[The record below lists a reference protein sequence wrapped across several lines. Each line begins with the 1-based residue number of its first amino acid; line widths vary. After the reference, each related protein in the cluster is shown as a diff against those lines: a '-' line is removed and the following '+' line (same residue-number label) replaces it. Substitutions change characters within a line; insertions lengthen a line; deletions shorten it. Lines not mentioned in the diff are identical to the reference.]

1 MTGCPANNSPIARAL
16 GDDFINLHTAVR
28 KHYSEPTVVLSGVM
42 NSINVKTAIRPVALL
57 SYMLFRAP
65 VPRSGENVE
74 FTVHSRVDGSGV
86 MYWLRT
92 FFGNDGSRR
101 NVTFSSHMAF
111 SGDHRII
118 ETTRWGLGVESDLR
132 VDDVGSLVYEIR
144 KYVLRVPF
152 LGLIIGF
159 PTWVSPF
166 GGGCTTETGESEA
179 SFRVNF
185 EMAHPVFGRTI
196 GYSGRCRMSSS

>member
-1 MTGCPANNSPIARAL
+1 MSAPSLCLPWKASRLTPGYESQRGEWAAKTLYGHRTGKRHTANNSPIARAL

-42 NSINVKTAIRPVALL
+42 DSINVKTAIRPAALL

-86 MYWLRT
+86 MHWLRT
-92 FFGNDGSRR
+92 FYGSDGLRR
-101 NVTFSSHMAF
+101 DVTFSSHMAF
-111 SGDHRII
+111 SGDHRIM

-132 VDDVGSLVYEIR
+132 VDHVGSLVYEIPE
-144 KYVLRVPF
+144 VRVKGTFF
-152 LGLIIGF
+152 LG
-159 PTWVSPF
+159 
-166 GGGCTTETGESEA
+166 
-179 SFRVNF
+179 
-185 EMAHPVFGRTI
+185 
-196 GYSGRCRMSSS
+196 

>member
-1 MTGCPANNSPIARAL
+1 
-16 GDDFINLHTAVR
+16 
-28 KHYSEPTVVLSGVM
+28 M

-65 VPRSGENVE
+65 VPHNGENVE

-86 MYWLRT
+86 MHWLRT
-92 FFGNDGSRR
+92 FFGNDGFRR
-101 NVTFSSHMAF
+101 GVTFSSHMVF

-132 VDDVGSLVYEIR
+132 VDHVGSLVYDIR

-179 SFRVNF
+179 SFSVNF
-185 EMAHPVFGRTI
+185 EMTHPVFGRTI

>member
-1 MTGCPANNSPIARAL
+1 
-16 GDDFINLHTAVR
+16 
-28 KHYSEPTVVLSGVM
+28 
-42 NSINVKTAIRPVALL
+42 
-57 SYMLFRAP
+57 MLFRAP
-65 VPRSGENVE
+65 VPRSGEDVE

-86 MYWLRT
+86 MHWLRT
-92 FFGNDGSRR
+92 FYGSDGLRR
-101 NVTFSSHMAF
+101 DVTFSSHMVF

-132 VDDVGSLVYEIR
+132 VDHVGSLVYDIR

-166 GGGCTTETGESEA
+166 GGGCTTETGENEA
-179 SFRVNF
+179 CFRVNF
-185 EMAHPVFGRTI
+185 EMTHPVFGRTI
-196 GYSGRCRMSSS
+196 GYSGRCRMSSLRLAKTERAAKDMAKCQPLPPGSPLQLRGLQRARP

>member
-1 MTGCPANNSPIARAL
+1 M
-16 GDDFINLHTAVR
+16 H
-28 KHYSEPTVVLSGVM
+28 
-42 NSINVKTAIRPVALL
+42 
-57 SYMLFRAP
+57 
-65 VPRSGENVE
+65 
-74 FTVHSRVDGSGV
+74 
-86 MYWLRT
+86 WLRT
-92 FFGNDGSRR
+92 FFGNDGFHRD
-101 NVTFSSHMAF
+101 VTFSSHMVF

-132 VDDVGSLVYEIR
+132 VDDVGSLVYDIR

-179 SFRVNF
+179 SFSVNF
-185 EMAHPVFGRTI
+185 EMTHPVFGRTI